1 MAVLYLT
8 EQGTRVH
15 KDHERLLLRRGN
27 HLVESVPL
35 RHLEQ
40 VVVFG
45 RGISLT
51 TAALFA
57 LAQRGISLIFLT
69 QRGRFI
75 ARLTGREHK
84 HVALRLQQFE
94 RMRAPRFRLPA
105 AQQLLQAKIHNQRRL
120 VQRHVEGAAWAQQA
134 IEGMRMLAQQVQH
147 TTTEDALRGLEGQSA
162 ALYFGVFRQLLRPP
176 AGGAWGFRQRAY
188 HPPPDPINT
197 LLSFTYTLLLND
209 VVSACEQIG
218 LDPDVGFFHATDY
231 ARPALALDLMEPFRP
246 LIADSVVLQA
256 VNRPSLTLHDFQRAP
271 AGSPSAPRYAVYLTP
286 QARRKI
292 IALYEQRMATRAFC
306 PSLHQRTTYRR
317 ILRLQAQQFAR
328 FLMGKSSAW
337 QPFAPR

>member
-1 MAVLYLT
+1 MTVLYLT
-8 EQGTRVH
+8 EQGVRVH
-15 KDHERLLLRRGN
+15 KDHERLLLRRGGK
-27 HLVESVPL
+27 VIESVPL

-45 RGISLT
+45 RGVTLT
-51 TAALFA
+51 TATMFA
-57 LAQRGISLIFLT
+57 LARRGVNVVFLT
-69 QRGRFI
+69 HRGRFV

-84 HVALRLQQFE
+84 HVALRVQQFE
-94 RMRAPRFRLPA
+94 RVQTTRFRLPA
-105 AQQLLQAKIHNQRRL
+105 ARKLLQAKIFNQRRL
-120 VQRHVEGAAWAQQA
+120 LQRHVKGAEWAQHALEAMQSLAQRAQGAAD
-134 IEGMRMLAQQVQH
+134 EE
-147 TTTEDALRGLEGQSA
+147 TLRGLEGQSA
-162 ALYFGVFRQLLRPP
+162 VLYFGVFRQLLRPP
-176 AGGAWGFRQRAY
+176 DSGDWGFRQRAY

-197 LLSFTYTLLLND
+197 LLSFAYTLLLND

-256 VNRPSLTLHDFQRAP
+256 VNRPFLTPHDFQRVP
-271 AGSPSAPRYAVYLTP
+271 TGHPHTPRYAVYLGL

-292 IALYEQRMATRAFC
+292 ITLYEQRMATQAFC
-306 PSLHQRTTYRR
+306 PALRQRTTYRR

-328 FLMGKSSAW
+328 FLLGKNSAW
-337 QPFAPR
+337 KPFSPR